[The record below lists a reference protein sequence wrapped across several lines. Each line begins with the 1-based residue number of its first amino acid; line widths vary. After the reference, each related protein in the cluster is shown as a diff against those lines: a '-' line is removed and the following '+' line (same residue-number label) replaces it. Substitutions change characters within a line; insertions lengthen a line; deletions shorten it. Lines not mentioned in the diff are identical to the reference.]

1 MTDIDEA
8 SPGETALSPGQ
19 LLLQARE
26 RAQLT
31 HEQVAQALHMT
42 VSKVRA
48 IESDDYDKMNADTF
62 VRGYLRSYAGLL
74 RIDPG
79 TLITAYEQQAIAK
92 GLLPSIE
99 RVPVKEQSGRKG
111 WGFIAALLGFLV
123 LLLLIS
129 VWFFDNRIAPA
140 PSAMP
145 AQTLPSVSGVEIP
158 VEKPVE
164 NNLAVV
170 EESISA
176 QALSDEVVSDAAA
189 NATQSD
195 SVAVAAPEPATRL
208 ESVVSGQSAVLD
220 RLDLAFSDE
229 CWLEVSDAQGDVLA
243 TDLQRPGSR
252 LTLMGRAPFQV
263 KLGFASA
270 ASLMLN
276 GEPVDIAPQ
285 AGAKVLT
292 LSVGE

>member
-1 MTDIDEA
+1 MTDIEET

-26 RAQLT
+26 RAHLT
-31 HEQVAQALHMT
+31 HEQVSQALHMT

-74 RIDPG
+74 KIDPG
-79 TLITAYEQQAIAK
+79 TLIAAYEQQAIAR
-92 GLLPSIE
+92 GLLPTIE
-99 RVPVKEQSGRKG
+99 TVPIKEQNGRKG
-111 WGFIAALLGFLV
+111 WGFIGALLGFLV

-129 VWFFDNRIAPA
+129 VWFFDNRIAPS
-140 PSAMP
+140 PSVLP
-145 AQTLPSVSGVEIP
+145 NTLPPASGAE
-158 VEKPVE
+158 
-164 NNLAVV
+164 LLL
-170 EESISA
+170 EST
-176 QALSDEVVSDAAA
+176 DMD
-189 NATQSD
+189 N
-195 SVAVAAPEPATRL
+195 
-208 ESVVSGQSAVLD
+208 SVVSGDDISAQTVPGDAVSEAPANPTETNSAEAAAPEQAQLESATAGQSVTLD

-252 LTLMGRAPFQV
+252 LTLMGKAPFQV

-270 ASLMLN
+270 ASLTLN
-276 GEPVDIAPQ
+276 GEPVEIAPQ